1 MRVKLVC
8 VAIATVV
15 GLSLWQYG
23 TAQDRMNRARARRGE
38 PADLKEHGAYLV
50 NSVGMCV
57 DCHRK
62 DLKGGPIPIQPKK
75 EMKPW
80 ADEAPD
86 ISAQGLA
93 GKWTE
98 QEAVKFLT
106 TGIDPDG
113 KKARPPMPAFRLS
126 ETDARAVALYLH
138 SRGKGA
144 GREEK

>member
-1 MRVKLVC
+1 M
-8 VAIATVV
+8 
-15 GLSLWQYG
+15 GLGLWQCG
-23 TAQDRMNRARARRGE
+23 TAQERLNRARGRRAE

-50 NSVGMCV
+50 NAAILCA

-62 DLKGGPIPIQPKK
+62 DLQGGPIPIQPKK

-80 ADEAPD
+80 ADLAPD
-86 ISAQGLA
+86 ISPQGLA
-93 GKWTE
+93 GKWSE
-98 QEAVKFLT
+98 QEMVKFLT

-138 SRGKGA
+138 SGPKSKRHAAEDK
-144 GREEK
+144 